1 MNVLIT
7 GGAGFIGSTLADF
20 LLSKGNRVIVLDNFN
35 DYYDPRLKEKNIAH
49 NLSLPNY
56 KLYRGDI
63 CDKKILKKIFDEN
76 EISAVAH
83 IAASAGVRA
92 SIENPEIFIQSNI
105 AGTLNV
111 LEAMKN
117 KGVQKLIFASSSS
130 VYGNCKAKKFS
141 ELLKVT
147 KPISPYAATKSS
159 CEQLIY
165 TYSQLFSIQSM
176 VLRFFT
182 VYGPRQRPDLAIRKF
197 MDLIEA
203 GKPIPVYGDGKTKRD
218 YTYIDDIICGIYA
231 SLNYD
236 KTPYEI
242 INLGGGS
249 PIMLSGMIAAIEKA
263 LGKTA
268 IRQYLPHQKGDMDK
282 TVSDISKA
290 KRLLGYKPKTTFK
303 QGIEK
308 FLKWRMDCG
317 KL

>member
-1 MNVLIT
+1 MSILIT
-7 GGAGFIGSTLADF
+7 GGAGFIGSSLADF
-20 LLSKGNRVIVLDNFN
+20 LLSKGKKVIVLDNFN

-49 NLSLPNY
+49 NLNLPAY

-63 CDKKILKKIFDEN
+63 CDKKILKKIFAEN
-76 EISAVAH
+76 EISAIAH

-117 KGVQKLIFASSSS
+117 NGVKKLIFASSSS

-165 TYSQLFSIQSM
+165 AYSNLFSIKS
-176 VLRFFT
+176 VILRFFT

-197 MDLIEA
+197 LDLIEA

-218 YTYIDDIICGIYA
+218 YTYIDDIIGGIYA
-231 SLNYD
+231 ALNYD
-236 KTPYEI
+236 KTAYEI

-249 PIMLSGMIAAIEKA
+249 PIMLGDMIAVLEKA
-263 LGKTA
+263 LGKKA
-268 IRQYLPHQKGDMDK
+268 IRQSLPAQKGDMDK

-290 KRLLGYKPKTTFK
+290 KRLLGYEPKTSFE
-303 QGIEK
+303 QGIKK
-308 FLKWRMDCG
+308 FLKWKRSG
-317 KL
+317 AA